1 MSDWTDK
8 MLVFEKDMKKVD
20 NLRPETFT
28 AGQEWHLHRFVI
40 TEAESTRH
48 SEGSSVNNYP
58 MYHMRVFVQR
68 KNGFYLWN
76 VAFIM
81 VSHSTSV

>member
-8 MLVFEKDMKKVD
+8 MVVFEKDMRMKD
-20 NLRPETFT
+20 AIRPETFI
-28 AGQEWHLHRFVI
+28 ACQEWHLCHHVVTVPTTTFN
-40 TEAESTRH
+40 

-58 MYHMRVFVQR
+58 LYHIRCHVKR

-76 VAFIM
+76 IALIM
-81 VSHSTSV
+81 VRH